1 MILKKI
7 TKPFYAMALYLLF
20 SLLFNGCIDKHP
32 SPSLATHT
40 TESNLLT
47 IDLDEEMEILKSTS
61 LRGSSSKMIEQPI
74 YIGDNDE
81 VSFKGNIL
89 EENSPLTIE
98 IENREIITFSGRV
111 YKIKTMN
118 LTNGDLIKFIN
129 NKGEMFA
136 QFEIIKE

>member
-1 MILKKI
+1 MKNIIIFIVIL
-7 TKPFYAMALYLLF
+7 FG
-20 SLLFNGCIDKHP
+20 FNACT
-32 SPSLATHT
+32 SPLSTHT
-40 TESNLLT
+40 TPNIKKKSIV
-47 IDLDEEMEILKSTS
+47 IDLDEEFSILQSIGT
-61 LRGSSSKMIEQPI
+61 LRNNKHMLLDNPI

-89 EENSPLTIE
+89 EENSPLKIE
-98 IENREIITFSGRV
+98 IENKRTITFSGSR
-111 YKIKTMN
+111 YKIKTMD